1 MAAPGGRKDRHARP
15 TNPRGGAMTGVDWK
29 LRARVFVQRITQP
42 TCACM
47 VCMTA
52 PTFANL
58 VSLPHWKIALQ
69 TGLGTGI
76 LAVLISFTPLGKLFA
91 GRYGNAVLMGALT
104 AFADAWS
111 HPGRF
116 AFEWGEALLT
126 GLVSG
131 LIVLATSF
139 LIEDRGR
146 RVRDAWARV
155 RGKRRADA

>member
-1 MAAPGGRKDRHARP
+1 MSV
-15 TNPRGGAMTGVDWK
+15 VDWK

-42 TCACM
+42 TCGCM
-47 VCMTA
+47 ICMTA
-52 PTFANL
+52 PTFANV

-76 LAVLISFTPLGKLFA
+76 LVLLLTFTPLGKLFA
-91 GRYGNAVLMGALT
+91 HRYSNAIAMGVLT

-116 AFEWGEALLT
+116 GLEYGEAILT
-126 GLVSG
+126 GVVSG
-131 LIVLATSF
+131 LLVLATSY

-146 RVRDAWARV
+146 RVREVWARI
-155 RGKRRADA
+155 RGNAAPH